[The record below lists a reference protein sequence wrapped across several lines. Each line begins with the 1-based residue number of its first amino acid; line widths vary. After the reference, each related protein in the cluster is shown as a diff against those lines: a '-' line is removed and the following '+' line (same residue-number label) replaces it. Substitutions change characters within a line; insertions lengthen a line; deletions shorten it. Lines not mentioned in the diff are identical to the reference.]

1 MEKLLK
7 LEDNLVRS
15 IGLANFNKSQI
26 QDILENG
33 NVVPAVNQGTIVIKI
48 IKIFVW
54 FCLILLD
61 LVESH
66 PYFNQNKLRQ
76 FLDNHN
82 IKLVAYSPL
91 GGPGNPNTS
100 KIKKVIE
107 NETLIKIGRNH
118 DKSAAQIALR
128 WQVILDIF

>member
-48 IKIFVW
+48 IKIFV
-54 FCLILLD
+54 
-61 LVESH
+61 
-66 PYFNQNKLRQ
+66 
-76 FLDNHN
+76 
-82 IKLVAYSPL
+82 
-91 GGPGNPNTS
+91 
-100 KIKKVIE
+100 
-107 NETLIKIGRNH
+107 
-118 DKSAAQIALR
+118 
-128 WQVILDIF
+128 